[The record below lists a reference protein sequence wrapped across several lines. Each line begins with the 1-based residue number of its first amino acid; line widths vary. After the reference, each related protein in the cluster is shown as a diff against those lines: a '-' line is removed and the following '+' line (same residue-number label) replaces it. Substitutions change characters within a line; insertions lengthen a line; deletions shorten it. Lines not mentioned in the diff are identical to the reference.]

1 MDSTTVAA
9 AARLYETGDL
19 AAARKLCEQ
28 LLQSDPNHFYA
39 LHLAAAIALREGR
52 PEDTMHFASRAL
64 KIDPKHPEVLSNR
77 GAALRMMCRFQEAL
91 ADYDR
96 ALAAGAGPSTVA
108 NRGVALAALGRF
120 GDALACYDAALAV
133 KPDDSRARATDPR
146 GSRWV
151 NRDGWLDYESR
162 WAGGEKPMARPFDA
176 AVQ

>member
-1 MDSTTVAA
+1 MDSTTFAT
-9 AARLYETGDL
+9 AARLYEAGDL

-52 PEDTMHFASRAL
+52 PEDTLHFASRAL
-64 KIDPKHPEVLSNR
+64 RIEPGHPEVLSNR
-77 GAALRMMCRFQEAL
+77 GAALRAMCRFQEAL

-120 GDALACYDAALAV
+120 RDALACYDAALAMN
-133 KPDDSRARATDPR
+133 PNDSRARYNR
-146 GSRWV
+146 GLARLTV
-151 NRDGWLDYESR
+151 GEFRDGWLDYESR
-162 WAGGEKPMARPFDA
+162 WA
-176 AVQ
+176 